1 MQIKLHQ
8 RKSDKS
14 NTELYRKAVEFFAE
28 QLLPKT
34 KRERLKLSIVFKKF
48 KGKNYKNDFGSCNQI
63 DGSRNKYKIEI
74 NNIHPFHSIIAT
86 LAHEMVHVKQ
96 GVYGKL
102 IEKKVGFVWKGTLY
116 KNVDMKDTDVY
127 NATEW
132 EQEAYQLEQVLT
144 KKFFKDVM
152 IEEVKLI

>member
-1 MQIKLHQ
+1 MQLKIHQ
-8 RKSDKS
+8 RKSDKN

-28 QLLPKT
+28 ELLSKS
-34 KRERLKLSIVFKKF
+34 KRDKLQVSVVLKKF
-48 KGKNYKNDFGSCNQI
+48 KGKNYKNDYGSCNQI

-96 GVYGKL
+96 GVLGKL
-102 IEKKVGFVWKGTLY
+102 IEKKIGFVWKGTLY

-132 EQEAYQLEQVLT
+132 EQDAYRLESELT
-144 KKFFKDVM
+144 KKFFKYVM
-152 IEEVKLI
+152 IEEVKSI